1 MQRRFKMSIRPIRNE
16 TDYDNALDRVDKL
29 MDLNPAM
36 HTPQS
41 DELEVLVLLIEKYE
55 EKEWAISEPD
65 PIEAI
70 KIRMEEM
77 QLKQKDL
84 IPFIGNKSKVSEVLN
99 RKVGLS
105 LNMIY
110 NLAKGLHLPLEVLV
124 QPSEEG
130 RLKNC

>member
-1 MQRRFKMSIRPIRNE
+1 MNMRPIHNE
-16 TDYDNALDRVDKL
+16 ADYEKALERVDEL
-29 MDLNPAM
+29 MELNPELG
-36 HTPQS
+36 TSLS
-41 DELEVLVLLIEKYE
+41 DELEILALLIEKYE

-70 KIRMEEM
+70 KIRMEQM

-84 IPFIGNKSKVSEVLN
+84 VPYIGNKSKVSEVLN

-105 LNMIY
+105 LSMIY

-124 QPSEEG
+124 QPN
-130 RLKNC
+130 R

>member
-1 MQRRFKMSIRPIRNE
+1 MSIRPIRNE
-16 TDYDNALDRVDKL
+16 TDYDNALDRVDEL

-36 HTPQS
+36 HTPKS

-55 EKEWAISEPD
+55 EKAWAISEPD

-99 RKVGLS
+99 CKVGLS

-124 QPSEEG
+124 QPSEQG
-130 RLKNC
+130 RFKSC

>member
-1 MQRRFKMSIRPIRNE
+1 
-16 TDYDNALDRVDKL
+16 VDEL

-36 HTPQS
+36 HTAQS

-55 EKEWAISEPD
+55 EKAWTIAEPD

-124 QPSEEG
+124 QPSKEY
-130 RLKNC
+130 